1 MKIHILK
8 EISDCIDGYNPIF
21 VENNTV
27 NLDVPNNSINSII
40 MVNTIEEISHRYI
53 DDFIHK
59 IRQLLRIN
67 GTLLITGIDV
77 NCLSRDLIN
86 GVIDCTVYN
95 EIVYQRKA
103 VYDCKELSEKLNELG
118 IKVDKILL
126 KGSSYELHAVRSN

>member
-77 NCLSRDLIN
+77 
-86 GVIDCTVYN
+86 
-95 EIVYQRKA
+95 QRIIRK
-103 VYDCKELSEKLNELG
+103 
-118 IKVDKILL
+118 IK
-126 KGSSYELHAVRSN
+126 